1 MAVRRAIGAEAHDIH
16 ALRHTTAAHL
26 AAAGH
31 DDETIKAITGHASTQ
46 MVARYAGQARQ
57 ITRAKK
63 AQEGRE

>member
-1 MAVRRAIGAEAHDIH
+1 VGQELGRYI
-16 ALRHTTAAHL
+16 L